1 MKLKEVDNQRLSA
14 LLAAADRESG
24 MREAALNFA
33 SQSQTL
39 AQQAVLQ
46 VVCCVLCVVC
56 CVLCV
61 VCCEWVRR
69 FSVSG
74 V

>member
-1 MKLKEVDNQRLSA
+1 MKLKEVDNQRLAA

-46 VVCCVLCVVC
+46 VVCCVLCVGSKV
-56 CVLCV
+56 
-61 VCCEWVRR
+61 
-69 FSVSG
+69 
-74 V
+74 

>member
-1 MKLKEVDNQRLSA
+1 MKLESADNQRLAA
-14 LLAAADRESG
+14 LVAAADRESG

-33 SQSQTL
+33 SQSQIL

-56 CVLCV
+56 GFEGL
-61 VCCEWVRR
+61 ELHS
-69 FSVSG
+69 F
-74 V
+74 